1 MNETYGQTLEGIELN
16 VAGISTGLFSNNLD
30 LISSK
35 EYFGGTSHPAVAEGM
50 GWQIHSQ
57 EANIRIATCPLQ
69 DDADL
74 KGSFS
79 ILDQKDSIPAI
90 EIREERITACGDW
103 SRLEEETIDRRYSL
117 LGNQGV
123 LFRYLLTVL
132 ERHGIYSFHACGLV
146 EKESGTTCLV
156 LGERGSGKSAL
167 LLAALASGR
176 FLSFGTEI
184 VHAGLDEDG
193 LCFYRSSLRNNVRLG
208 HMIYDFPRLAEEIG
222 VSFSATDDPWNTK
235 VQLDFSQFAVTEDK
249 ISGQQTILVIP
260 RIEEE
265 VSQPMISRMAES
277 DLIKLKR
284 SMVENISD
292 KICSLALI
300 YETVPVG
307 TLDNPGLMKNRISF
321 VDDILRSGNI
331 VAANTVFASP
341 LNCLEGL
348 NA

>member
-1 MNETYGQTLEGIELN
+1 MTEEYSQTLEGIELN

-35 EYFGGTSHPAVAEGM
+35 EYFGGTAHPAVTEGM

-57 EANIRIATCPLQ
+57 EANFQIATSALQ

-79 ILDQKDSIPAI
+79 ILDKKNAEPAI
-90 EIREERITACGDW
+90 EIREERVTACGDW
-103 SRLEEETIDRRYSL
+103 SRLEEVATDRRYSL

-132 ERHGIYSFHACGLV
+132 ERCGIFSFHACGLL

-176 FLSFGTEI
+176 YLSFGTEI
-184 VHAGLDEDG
+184 VHAGLDENG

-208 HMIYDFPRLAEEIG
+208 HMIHDFPRLTEEIG
-222 VSFSATDDPWNTK
+222 VSFSDIDDPWNTK
-235 VQLDFSQFAVTEDK
+235 VQLDFSQFSVKEDK
-249 ISGQQTILVIP
+249 ISGRQTILVIP

-265 VSQPMISRMAES
+265 VSQPMTNRIEGA
-277 DLIKLKR
+277 DLTRLKR
-284 SMVENISD
+284 NLVENISD

-307 TLDNPGLMKNRISF
+307 TLDNPGLMEHRISF

-348 NA
+348 KA

>member
-1 MNETYGQTLEGIELN
+1 MTEAYDQTLDGIELN

-35 EYFGGTSHPAVAEGM
+35 EYFGGVPHPAVVEGM

-57 EANIRIATCPLQ
+57 EANIRITTCPLQ
-69 DDADL
+69 EDADL

-79 ILDQKDSIPAI
+79 ILDQEDAIPAI
-90 EIREERITACGDW
+90 EIREERVTACGDW

-132 ERHGIYSFHACGLV
+132 ERCGIFSFHACGLL
-146 EKESGTTCLV
+146 EKESGTTILV

-184 VHAGLDEDG
+184 VHAGFDDNG

-208 HMIYDFPRLAEEIG
+208 HMIHDFPLLTEELG
-222 VSFSATDDPWNTK
+222 VSFSTVDDPWNTK
-235 VQLDFSQFAVTEDK
+235 VQLDFSQFSVTEDK
-249 ISGQQTILVIP
+249 INSRQTMLVIP

-265 VSQPMISRMAES
+265 VSQPIRSSLKGTE
-277 DLIKLKR
+277 LTKLKR
-284 SMVENISD
+284 NMVENISD

-300 YETVPVG
+300 YEALPVG
-307 TLDNPGLMKNRISF
+307 TFDNPGLLKNRISF
-321 VDDILRSGNI
+321 VDDILRSGSI
-331 VAANTVFASP
+331 VTANTIFASP
-341 LNCLEGL
+341 FNCLEGL
-348 NA
+348 I